1 MKKIFSVALTLAL
14 AGCAGGSN
22 TTQLLLTQS
31 SGAEVMPLSSTEPS
45 NVTPETVKPAPK
57 MPANV
62 EPMPKPAPKAAATAT
77 PKPMPVPMK
86 EKTMVAST
94 KAEKPMMKMPATTSS
109 KKYTIQ
115 VIALSHNKGFTE
127 YMDKLPSDKPVWSNK
142 KMVEGL
148 PWYTLLYGEFPSKE
162 AAKSALNALP
172 KTIKEYGPFIRSFS
186 SIKGSST
193 PDMTRLN

>member
-1 MKKIFSVALTLAL
+1 MKKILSVALTLAL

-62 EPMPKPAPKAAATAT
+62 EPMPKPAPKVAATAT
-77 PKPMPVPMK
+77 PKPMPMK
-86 EKTMVAST
+86 EKPMVAST